1 MPSTAASAA
10 RAGEARVE
18 GESEKNVGGGLLP
31 ALPPPRWGHTAASL
45 AVAPAEP
52 PGGCLSVLAH
62 RLWARP
68 SDLM

>member
-31 ALPPPRWGHTAASL
+31 ALPPPRWDHTAASL
-45 AVAPAEP
+45 AVALQSLLEA
-52 PGGCLSVLAH
+52 A
-62 RLWARP
+62 
-68 SDLM
+68 